1 MAEHKVEVA
10 EQKFLELKKF
20 EKDGNV
26 MFALADYYASQCEYE
41 KAIQYYDFSFELDK
55 ENGAK
60 PLYTDAIEGMAM
72 IYEIQEKYEDA
83 IKCYDR
89 ILEVLAEAF
98 GYTEGALVD
107 EVNVEKQRVI
117 ELVPFRN
124 CVSAKK
130 NVEYRQMGW
139 QFPFFKLLPSYFF
152 TKFPFL

>member
-1 MAEHKVEVA
+1 MIGIQNNIIKQFHFTRERQVLTYEGRIALAEHKVEVA

-20 EKDGNV
+20 EKDGNA
-26 MFALADYYASQCEYE
+26 MFALADYFASQCEYE

-89 ILEVLAEAF
+89 ILEVLVEVF
-98 GYTEGALVD
+98 GYTEGAPVD

-117 ELVPFRN
+117 ELMR
-124 CVSAKK
+124 KDK
-130 NVEYRQMGW
+130 R
-139 QFPFFKLLPSYFF
+139 
-152 TKFPFL
+152 